1 MARHSYTGPG
11 PASAISTKGM
21 ELRISFKPGM
31 KQSFTAARYFNGTAE
46 EALQDSI
53 ARLTPR
59 QYLITLPD
67 DDKLRLRI
75 WSLEEYDEERTQHAV
90 AWLHGLHED
99 VNALVTSDRR
109 DEQLGE
115 IISLWLAAE
124 IGQESFFIEE
134 LNGPPTAKP
143 EGDPKLTLGVLGGQL
158 VLLSTES
165 IMFARLQPGI
175 FGLSLARYG
184 SYLIEQQNAD
194 PRQMKRA

>member
-1 MARHSYTGPG
+1 
-11 PASAISTKGM
+11 M

-59 QYLITLPD
+59 QYLISLPN

-75 WSLEEYDEERTQHAV
+75 WSKEEYDEERTQHAV
-90 AWLHGLHED
+90 AWLQGLHED
-99 VNALVTSDRR
+99 VDAIVRSERR
-109 DEQLGE
+109 DERLGE
-115 IISLWLAAE
+115 IISLWIASE
-124 IGQESFFIEE
+124 NEQESFFIEE
-134 LNGPPTAKP
+134 LKGPPGEQP
-143 EGDPKLTLGVLGGQL
+143 EDDPRLTLGVLGGQL

-165 IMFARLQPGI
+165 IMFARLQPGV

-184 SYLIEQQNAD
+184 SYLIEQERPV
-194 PRQMKRA
+194 PRLMKRA

>member
-1 MARHSYTGPG
+1 
-11 PASAISTKGM
+11 M

-31 KQSFTAARYFNGTAE
+31 KQSFTAARYFNGMAE

-75 WSLEEYDEERTQHAV
+75 WSLEEYDEERTQQAV

-134 LNGPPTAKP
+134 LNGPPTGKP
-143 EGDPKLTLGVLGGQL
+143 ESDPELTLGVLGGQL

-165 IMFARLQPGI
+165 IMFARLQPGV

-184 SYLIEQQNAD
+184 SYLIEQENAD
-194 PRQMKRA
+194 SRQMKRA